1 MAERTLTLQIKMHA
15 CMVKHHINYVMTT
28 KIANGSKISSRPIFI
43 YFTIDEKN
51 NVSSTYLCKSLHSAT
66 FPKVPFPTILPS
78 SSKHTQIKPG
88 TFSQKWETAYCKTKS
103 TRWANKNHA
112 TLLLFISSPI
122 IDRFSKFFH
131 WHTLWKIC
139 NYGIIIYPIKLQ
151 MHLYTT
157 L

>member
-1 MAERTLTLQIKMHA
+1 
-15 CMVKHHINYVMTT
+15 MVKHHINYVMTT

-122 IDRFSKFFH
+122 IDEHIGKSKASHFYRPRCS
-131 WHTLWKIC
+131 IC
-139 NYGIIIYPIKLQ
+139 AIFYNILLVLSRHSLVSQQCYR
-151 MHLYTT
+151 MH
-157 L
+157 